1 MQPLRKKI
9 VFLTGTR
16 ADFGKIRSLLDVV
29 KQTEQFDLHVFVTGM
44 HMLRKYGL
52 TCLEVEN
59 RGYKNIYKFINQN
72 YSDTMDS
79 VLAKTIAGLSDYVK
93 EIKPDMIVVHGDR
106 VEALAGAI
114 VGSLNNILVAHIE
127 GGEVSGTIDDLIR
140 HSVSKLS
147 HLHFVSNDRAMQ
159 RLIQLGENKQDIY
172 PIGSPDVDALFS
184 QDLPDLQQVKDWYGI
199 PFNHYAILLFH
210 PVTTEVDD
218 MRRQIKLLV
227 DAVIASGDNYVV
239 IYPNND
245 SGSSAII
252 HEYSR
257 IEANNLNFKV
267 YPSMRF
273 DYFLTLLKYADYM
286 IGNSSSALMEAPYYG
301 IPAINV
307 GTRQSGRAD
316 LESVINCDSQLAAI
330 EQSIR
335 NVKKLNPKPIKH
347 FGEGNSYLKFLE
359 VLKSERVWETN
370 RQKKFVD
377 MAGSE
382 QT

>member
-1 MQPLRKKI
+1 MKKKI

-16 ADFGKIRSLLDVV
+16 ADFGKIRSLLDVMD
-29 KQTEQFDLHVFVTGM
+29 QASQFEIHVFVTGM

-52 TCLEVEN
+52 TCMEVEN

-147 HLHFVSNDRAMQ
+147 HLHFVSNERAMQ
-159 RLIQLGENKQDIY
+159 RLIQLGEHRNNIY

-184 QDLPDLQQVKDWYGI
+184 PDLPSLQQVKDWYGI
-199 PFNHYAILLFH
+199 PYDSYAIMLFH

-218 MRRQIKLLV
+218 MRRQIKCLV
-227 DAVIASGDNYVV
+227 DSVVESGENFVV

-245 SGSSAII
+245 NGSAAII

-257 IEANNLNFKV
+257 IESNTLNFKV

-273 DYFLTLLKYADYM
+273 DYFLTLLKHAHYM

-301 IPAINV
+301 VPAINI
-307 GTRQSGRAD
+307 GSRQTDRAD
-316 LESVINCDSQLAAI
+316 LSSVINCESQKEAIDSALQA
-330 EQSIR
+330 
-335 NVKKLNPKPIKH
+335 VKKLDAKPVQH
-347 FGEGNSYLKFLE
+347 FGEANSCMRFLDILCDE
-359 VLKSERVWETN
+359 AVWQTSN
-370 RQKKFVD
+370 QKKFVD
-377 MAGSE
+377 WAGSA
-382 QT
+382 